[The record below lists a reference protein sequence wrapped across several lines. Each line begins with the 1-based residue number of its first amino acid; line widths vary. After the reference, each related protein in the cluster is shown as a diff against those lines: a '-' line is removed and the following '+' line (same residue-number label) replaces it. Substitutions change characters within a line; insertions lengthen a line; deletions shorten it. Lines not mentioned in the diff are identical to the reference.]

1 MATMTRRQ
9 QRKTTATAKLGNL
22 DLLLVALRA
31 ELGPDWGC
39 YKELIEGAV
48 AAKANGENVSAWV
61 DQTEPLVRSTASQFA
76 HEGVLFLLGIK
87 VGSEASSVTKA
98 TDTTNNMSA
107 PPPDARRPPQPV
119 VTKAT
124 NATNGMSAPPPHA
137 RRPPQPVVTK
147 ATNATNGM
155 SAPPPH
161 ARHPPQPVQPS
172 ANMQSNFNPSWTPMP
187 SPGPSS
193 YPPPTPTSAASRKG
207 STANVAFQG
216 QKKATATQPLKS
228 DWFGGYVL
236 HQDPAFRR
244 DVFEFF
250 GHTVPDKPD
259 PKHHDQS
266 DVSSVYK
273 AADDDLAVWRAGS
286 GAEGEVKDDGAENV
300 KDRIKIVEDAKRE
313 RVREGLR
320 YKLFDK
326 LD

>member
-1 MATMTRRQ
+1 MARRQ
-9 QRKTTATAKLGNL
+9 QRKTTTTAKLGNL
-22 DLLLVALRA
+22 DLLLFALRA

-48 AAKANGENVSAWV
+48 AAKASGENVSAWV

-76 HEGVLFLLGIK
+76 HQGVLFLLGIK

-98 TDTTNNMSA
+98 TNATNDMSA
-107 PPPDARRPPQPV
+107 PPPDTRRPAQPV
-119 VTKAT
+119 
-124 NATNGMSAPPPHA
+124 
-137 RRPPQPVVTK
+137 R
-147 ATNATNGM
+147 
-155 SAPPPH
+155 
-161 ARHPPQPVQPS
+161 PS
-172 ANMQSNFNPSWTPMP
+172 ANMQSAFTSSWTPMP
-187 SPGPSS
+187 SPSPSA
-193 YPPPTPTSAASRKG
+193 YIPPTPTSVASRKR
-207 STANVAFQG
+207 SAANVAFQG
-216 QKKATATQPLKS
+216 QKQVTATQPLKS

-250 GHTVPDKPD
+250 GHAVPDKPD

-286 GAEGEVKDDGAENV
+286 GAEGEAKDSGQEGQ
-300 KDRIKIVEDAKRE
+300 KDRIKTVEDAKRE

-320 YKLFDK
+320 FKLFDK

>member
-1 MATMTRRQ
+1 MTHRQ
-9 QRKTTATAKLGNL
+9 QRKTTTTAKLGNL
-22 DLLLVALRA
+22 DVLLVALRA
-31 ELGPDWGC
+31 DLGPDWGC
-39 YKELIEGAV
+39 YKELIEGA
-48 AAKANGENVSAWV
+48 ADAKANGENVSAWV
-61 DQTEPLVRSTASQFA
+61 DQIEPLVRNTASQFA
-76 HEGVLFLLGIK
+76 HQGVLFLLGIK

-98 TDTTNNMSA
+98 TNATNDMSA
-107 PPPDARRPPQPV
+107 PPPDTRRPPQPV

-124 NATNGMSAPPPHA
+124 NATNDMSAPPPHTQ
-137 RRPPQPVVTK
+137 RSQQP
-147 ATNATNGM
+147 M
-155 SAPPPH
+155 
-161 ARHPPQPVQPS
+161 QPS
-172 ANMQSNFNPSWTPMP
+172 VNMQNNFTPSWTPMP
-187 SPGPSS
+187 SPSPSS
-193 YPPPTPTSAASRKG
+193 YIPPTPTPVASKKRSA
-207 STANVAFQG
+207 ANVAFQG
-216 QKKATATQPLKS
+216 QTQATATQPLKS

-250 GHTVPDKPD
+250 GHAVPDKPD

-286 GAEGEVKDDGAENV
+286 GAEGGVKDSGEKGSTDRV
-300 KDRIKIVEDAKRE
+300 KTVEDEKRE

>member
-1 MATMTRRQ
+1 MTRRQ

-22 DLLLVALRA
+22 DLLLFALRA
-31 ELGPDWGC
+31 DLGPDWGC
-39 YKELIEGAV
+39 YKELIEGAK
-48 AAKANGENVSAWV
+48 AAKASGESVSAWV
-61 DQTEPLVRSTASQFA
+61 EQITPLVRSTASQFA

-98 TDTTNNMSA
+98 INTTNDMSA
-107 PPPDARRPPQPV
+107 PPPDTPRPSQPASS

-124 NATNGMSAPPPHA
+124 NETNDMSAPPP
-137 RRPPQPVVTK
+137 
-147 ATNATNGM
+147 
-155 SAPPPH
+155 PPH
-161 ARHPPQPVQPS
+161 TQRSQQPMQPS
-172 ANMQSNFNPSWTPMP
+172 ANMQHTFTPSYTPMP
-187 SPGPSS
+187 SPSPSA
-193 YPPPTPTSAASRKG
+193 YIPPTPTSVASKKR
-207 STANVAFQG
+207 SAANVAFQG
-216 QKKATATQPLKS
+216 QKQATATQPLKS

-259 PKHHDQS
+259 PKYHDQS

-286 GAEGEVKDDGAENV
+286 GAEGEVKDGGQESQ
-300 KDRIKIVEDAKRE
+300 KDRVKSAEDAKRE